1 MGGDANDGCAD
12 QERTMSHAVDV
23 LRHEHDAILMALRI
37 LDRIADEA
45 KDGKI
50 EKADV
55 ANFLGF
61 LKEFA
66 DKCHHG
72 KEEWLLFPAMI
83 DAGLPAQ
90 GGPLSEMLGE
100 HEQGRALVAA
110 MSQASDPEL
119 KGDAFAKAATAYS
132 AHLRMHIEKEN
143 TVLFPLA
150 ERIVDPAI
158 LNSLSNEFETH
169 EENVIGHGRHE
180 QLHDIL
186 KAMKTKY
193 LL

>member
-1 MGGDANDGCAD
+1 
-12 QERTMSHAVDV
+12 MSQAIDV
-23 LRHEHDAILMALRI
+23 LRHEHDAILMALKI

-45 KDGKI
+45 KNGKI
-50 EKADV
+50 ESADV

-66 DKCHHG
+66 DRCHHG
-72 KEEWLLFPAMI
+72 KEEGMLFPAMI
-83 DAGLPAQ
+83 DAGLPAE
-90 GGPLSEMLGE
+90 GSPVSVMLQE

-110 MSQASDPEL
+110 MGQACDPML
-119 KGDAFAKAATAYS
+119 KPDAFDEAAKAYS

-143 TVLFPLA
+143 SVLFPLA

-158 LNSLSNEFETH
+158 LESLSDKFETH

-180 QLHDIL
+180 QLHDML
-186 KAMKTKY
+186 KAMKAKY
-193 LL
+193 LS